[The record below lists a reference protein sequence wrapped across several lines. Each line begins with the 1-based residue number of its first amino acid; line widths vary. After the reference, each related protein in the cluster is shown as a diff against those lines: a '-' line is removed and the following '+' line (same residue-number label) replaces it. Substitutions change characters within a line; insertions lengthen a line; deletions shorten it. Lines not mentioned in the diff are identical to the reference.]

1 MTGYHIAD
9 ESESRFLDFR
19 FWLGALL
26 GAGVASVS
34 IGSAIASLA
43 MAI

>member
-1 MTGYHIAD
+1 MTGYQTAD
-9 ESESRFLDFR
+9 EREPRSLEVR